1 MVITQC
7 QFCSCLK
14 IWFALLLC
22 TIWTLF
28 SISLVFTTDKHNHS
42 LTYVIHFNS
51 QLSHSI
57 MLNKSYGW
65 IHWFGEYQQFHNV
78 WTRFNIH
85 WKVNAFWREDYNTS
99 LWKIVFTQL
108 LGLTTLTVVALLV
121 ASRIFKAFLAAL
133 LVSFR
138 LNWPKRHLLIWPL
151 QSWVTSSNCQ
161 DCCCQIFSLL
171 RFFSLWWGISIKSPL
186 RIVTKIVARDF
197 SEILT
202 DVYSLAAA
210 CWLVGGNS
218 QKWWNSRP
226 GFHTFLRRTLS
237 KASVL
242 VHLKLVF
249 FILFCSF
256 PPSP

>member
-85 WKVNAFWREDYNTS
+85 WKVNAFWREDYVYIT
-99 LWKIVFTQL
+99 LKDCIHTIVGADCTV
-108 LGLTTLTVVALLV
+108 TVVALLV
-121 ASRIFKAFLAAL
+121 ASTIFKAFFKAAL
-133 LVSFR
+133 LLPFR
-138 LNWPKRHLLIWPL
+138 LNWPKRLLLWPFPPL
-151 QSWVTSSNCQ
+151 QIVRIVVQSFLCW
-161 DCCCQIFSLL
+161 D
-171 RFFSLWWGISIKSPL
+171 FFSFFWEVSKLKSPL
-186 RIVTKIVARDF
+186 RIVTKIVAKYFPDLQ
-197 SEILT
+197 S
-202 DVYSLAAA
+202 
-210 CWLVGGNS
+210 
-218 QKWWNSRP
+218 SRP
-226 GFHTFLRRTLS
+226 S
-237 KASVL
+237 
-242 VHLKLVF
+242 
-249 FILFCSF
+249 
-256 PPSP
+256 